1 MKTRWTIEQ
10 GDTLEIV
17 NDKGEHVATF
27 HEAPIAGRG
36 CDASPARSRAR
47 RKATASQE
55 LAAKAPELLE
65 WAHLHAGQLEEW
77 AARMTNLGDAEDG
90 ARYKADAV
98 QLRRLLSSIPT
109 HNLDIEI

>member
-10 GDTLEIV
+10 GDALELV

-27 HEAPIAGRG
+27 HEHPTVGRG
-36 CDASPARSRAR
+36 YGAAPSRARAR

-77 AARMTNLGDAEDG
+77 AARMANLGDAEDG

-109 HNLDIEI
+109 HNLDLEI